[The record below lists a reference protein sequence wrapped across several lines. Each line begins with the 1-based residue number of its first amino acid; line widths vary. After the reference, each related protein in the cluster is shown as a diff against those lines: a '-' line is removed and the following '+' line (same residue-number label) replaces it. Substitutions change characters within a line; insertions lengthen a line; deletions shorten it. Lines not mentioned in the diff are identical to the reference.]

1 VQQVGRLHGGNPQ
14 RRQLLPPVPVA
25 APGKDIQRSGNGWH
39 GFLLV
44 GWFFFEN
51 RIAFLQR
58 SGNIEEQQGWIP
70 RIFLAPAM
78 VAFAW
83 IIESGEKHVKPER
96 KKPLKMRSEALF
108 RKTK

>member
-1 VQQVGRLHGGNPQ
+1 M
-14 RRQLLPPVPVA
+14 
-25 APGKDIQRSGNGWH
+25 
-39 GFLLV
+39 
-44 GWFFFEN
+44 
-51 RIAFLQR
+51 
-58 SGNIEEQQGWIP
+58 EEQQGWIP
-70 RIFLAPAM
+70 RIFLASAM